1 VTESECSAFGI
12 DRTPDTDHHGDMD
25 HAWHDENLTQLAEAV
40 TSVGLGL
47 LPTTPDADDGT
58 DAFVTVP
65 DDKSIPVQVKRVAL
79 VSAGGLHQ
87 TLRQWGHP
95 HHGKSALRV
104 VVADRITADAREV
117 LRDADWGW
125 LDLRGHLHLKA
136 PGLFVDAGLAPLRER
151 RYRPEPFAG
160 QVGIEVAASML
171 LQPYRAL
178 GVRQLATQLGR
189 APSSVSAAIKTLRR
203 VNLVDDDGKPRS
215 PDLFWEL
222 VSVWKPNYVDVK
234 AAPEPGSG
242 TVILEALRINI
253 DDVTKI
259 GWALSDT
266 RAAAAYGAPI
276 ALRADQ
282 PPDFYVPDERVMR
295 RAVHLLGPA
304 AGRADRAA
312 TLRVGA
318 TMQVCIP
325 REDPTKH
332 EWNRTSEY
340 WPLAQPLFVA
350 LDLAQDPG
358 RGRDTLNEWTPPE
371 PWCRV
376 W

>member
-1 VTESECSAFGI
+1 
-12 DRTPDTDHHGDMD
+12 MN
-25 HAWHDENLTQLAEAV
+25 HAWHDGNLAQLAEAV

-47 LPTTPDADDGT
+47 TPNAPDADDGI
-58 DAFVTVP
+58 DAFVTIP
-65 DDKSIPVQVKRVAL
+65 DGKSVPVQVKRVAL
-79 VSAGGLHQ
+79 VSARGLHQ

-95 HHGKSALRV
+95 RPGKSALRV
-104 VVADRITADAREV
+104 VVAERITADAREV

-136 PGLFVDAGLAPLRER
+136 PGLFVDADLAPLHER
-151 RYRPEPFAG
+151 RRRPEPFAG
-160 QVGIEVAASML
+160 QVGIEVAAAML
-171 LQPYRAL
+171 LEPHTAL

-189 APSSVSAAIKTLRR
+189 APSSVSAAVNALRR
-203 VNLVDDDGKPRS
+203 VDLVDDDGKPRS
-215 PDLFWEL
+215 PDLFWEMA
-222 VSVWKPNYVDVK
+222 SVWKPNYVDVK
-234 AAPEPGSG
+234 AVPEPGSG
-242 TVILEALRINI
+242 TAILEALRVNI
-253 DDVTKI
+253 DDVTKA

-312 TLRVGA
+312 TLRVA
-318 TMQVCIP
+318 PTKQVCT
-325 REDPTKH
+325 RRKDPTEH
-332 EWNRTSEY
+332 HWNRTSEE

-358 RGRDTLNEWTPPE
+358 RGRDMLNDWTPPE